1 MATAYYLQ
9 TAIGWEEMPEDV
21 VAKIEAGRNAGST
34 IVPVHAFG
42 DSMEIRFGADA
53 KLGPAM
59 QAKTGI
65 VQVRFTTRLK
75 LFFLCV
81 VRKSSRPL
89 TPLPFLHP

>member
-1 MATAYYLQ
+1 
-9 TAIGWEEMPEDV
+9 MPEDV

-42 DSMEIRFGADA
+42 DSMEIMFGADA
-53 KLGPAM
+53 KLAPAM

-65 VQVRFTTRLK
+65 VQVGFTTRLK
-75 LFFLCV
+75 LFFCV